1 MHINITQHQ
10 LQILRQLTRVIQLI
24 ERKEVDYIIQHSFI
38 SEFNVKETS
47 N

>member
-1 MHINITQHQ
+1 MHINITQR
-10 LQILRQLTRVIQLI
+10 QILRQLTRVIQLI

-38 SEFNVKETS
+38 SEYNVKETS

>member
-1 MHINITQHQ
+1 MHINITQH
-10 LQILRQLTRVIQLI
+10 QILRQLTRVIQLI

-38 SEFNVKETS
+38 SEYNVKETS